1 MASNGNNESLKISK
15 APKAYDNKKFIHSR
29 AGREIRILAEYS
41 YPKDHFLHNAI
52 SRAVIFFGSARIIS
66 QDEYDTKMEYLQ
78 KEMISA
84 NKTEMADIA
93 RNIEILEKQE
103 HMIKYYEDARKL
115 SFLLAQWSNSLRKN
129 KRYYICTGGG
139 PGIMEAA
146 NRGAFEAGAPNIG
159 LNISLPFEQVPNQ
172 FISPNLNFEFHYF
185 FMRKFWFVYLAHAL
199 VVFPGG
205 FGTLDE
211 MMEILTL
218 KQTLK
223 VTKPLPIFL
232 YSKEFWSN
240 VINFDYLADSGVISP
255 EDVNLFKFVDSPE
268 EAFELIR
275 EELVRHSNIDDLNI
289 F

>member
-1 MASNGNNESLKISK
+1 MAKNGNNEAGRISK
-15 APKAYDNKKFIHSR
+15 APKAYDNRKFVHSR
-29 AGREIRILAEYS
+29 AGRELRILAEYS
-41 YPKDHFLHNAI
+41 YPKDHFIQNAI

-66 QDEYDTKMEYLQ
+66 REDLNSKMEFLLSRL
-78 KEMISA
+78 KTA
-84 NKTEMADIA
+84 NK
-93 RNIEILEKQE
+93 NEKQLLNSSLDILKKQE
-103 HMIKYYEDARKL
+103 SMARYYDEAREL
-115 SFLLAQWSNSLRKN
+115 AQLIAQWSNTLKKN

-146 NRGAFEAGAPNIG
+146 NRGASDAGAPNIG
-159 LNISLPFEQVPNQ
+159 LNISLPFEQMPNQ

-232 YSKEFWSN
+232 YSKEFWTKA
-240 VINFDYLADSGVISP
+240 INFKFLADSGVISP
-255 EDVNLFKFVDSPE
+255 EDVDLFKFVDSPA

-275 EELVRHSNIDDLNI
+275 TELVKHSNIDEQNI
-289 F
+289 I